1 MNKESNKSKFEFK
14 LDKYI
19 TSDLI
24 KNSIIGVY
32 DITEEDI
39 NKNIQI
45 LNCNEYNKDEIRKIC
60 NIVLDNKKID
70 FTFEYVFNKAGKY
83 TFKFEFQNLLKNAC
97 KLFNGC
103 KSLISLN
110 FGKFKSNYLIN
121 MNNMFEGC
129 CKLKALDLS
138 NFKTSDVIYMSGTF
152 KGCTCLKKL
161 DLSSF
166 DTKNVI
172 NMDEMFCECE
182 SLEVLKLSNFRTN
195 KVTSMKKI
203 FYKCKCLKTV
213 NASSFESDNI
223 KNISEMFSECSSI
236 EYLTLHNFEINNN
249 INTNNMFYNCSYF
262 KFQKDEFLSQID
274 EYFMEIK
281 CKNYFYDDQI
291 KNPSD
296 FRELAKFK
304 NIKLLTQSIEEFLRK
319 NDFINDL
326 REGKKYI
333 NDFINICKNNLN
345 NIMKIVRDK
354 IETIEPQIN
363 LDYLEDC
370 IDSIQKYVEK
380 IFSEK
385 YDIKFNITDLSF
397 YFCRPIDDNS
407 IKNLINKFSKKI
419 LN

>member
-236 EYLTLHNFEINNN
+236 EYLTLPNFEINNN

-345 NIMKIVRDK
+345 NIMKIVLDK